1 MSSNIVSVGNR
12 AGKSVFTFAA
22 AGEDTGS
29 LMAPV
34 INGGDLLGGLR
45 ECARWTKW
53 VFQLTGVG
61 TGYAI
66 TVFGTID
73 VATAYNEPGNG
84 GFWFEL
90 PAPSTESGVGD
101 AFVWS
106 NPLTLGVGTSALYV
120 NAPLVAVRA
129 LSAGTVTGTVN
140 LLVFAQPG

>member
-1 MSSNIVSVGNR
+1 MGSNIVSVGNR

-22 AGEDTGS
+22 AGVDTGS

-34 INGGDLLGGLR
+34 ANGGDLLAGLR

-53 VFQLTGVG
+53 MFQLIGTG
-61 TGYAI
+61 TGYAVTI
-66 TVFGTID
+66 YGTLD
-73 VATAYNEPGNG
+73 PATAYNEPGNG
-84 GFWFEL
+84 GYWFEL

-101 AFVWS
+101 AFVWT

-120 NAPLVAVRA
+120 NAPIVAVRA
-129 LSAGTVTGTVN
+129 VSAGTVTGTVE